1 MIIRFL
7 FNSYNII
14 IIPIIFIII
23 LIVRRVHL
31 KRFCGELVGCDGDGE
46 VLADVGLVE
55 VGEGAGAEGVGDVG
69 DRGQQGRLDASE
81 KKTGAYKGFLK
92 DWMN

>member
-1 MIIRFL
+1 MF
-7 FNSYNII
+7 
-14 IIPIIFIII
+14 
-23 LIVRRVHL
+23 VHL

-46 VLADVGLVE
+46 VLSKVGLVE

-81 KKTGAYKGFLK
+81 K
-92 DWMN
+92 